1 MSSKPKSTK
10 YVGEPYE
17 TLLVLQ
23 KNNFDSK
30 VSKITNI
37 VEKGMENPAKIP
49 DFAKSFLKQNINV
62 GNQFIVKTNA
72 VKCGDAVWLE
82 KSEKAKQM
90 IRRRFSYHSS
100 WPTKNHSK
108 IMMARGAE
116 RRSW

>member
-37 VEKGMENPAKIP
+37 VKKDMENPAKSYKKGQNTRIRQ
-49 DFAKSFLKQNINV
+49 SF
-62 GNQFIVKTNA
+62 
-72 VKCGDAVWLE
+72 
-82 KSEKAKQM
+82 
-90 IRRRFSYHSS
+90 
-100 WPTKNHSK
+100 
-108 IMMARGAE
+108 
-116 RRSW
+116 

>member
-49 DFAKSFLKQNINV
+49 DFVKFFL
-62 GNQFIVKTNA
+62 
-72 VKCGDAVWLE
+72 
-82 KSEKAKQM
+82 
-90 IRRRFSYHSS
+90 
-100 WPTKNHSK
+100 
-108 IMMARGAE
+108 
-116 RRSW
+116 